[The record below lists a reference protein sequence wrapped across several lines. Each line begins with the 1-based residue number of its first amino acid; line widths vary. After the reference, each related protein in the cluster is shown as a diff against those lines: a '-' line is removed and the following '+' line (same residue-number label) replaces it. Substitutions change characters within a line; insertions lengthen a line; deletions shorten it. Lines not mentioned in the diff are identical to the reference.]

1 MSSMGSALDCQVSRP
16 GFEAIGKLGCTHTL
30 DAHKQDSIADNTTWS
45 TLSNINFAHLF
56 IYGGIYA
63 SQQTLNVINPFWR
76 DFSKA
81 WSHFC
86 NVCDIDSIQQILDYP
101 IWFNTN
107 LNQKNFFI
115 NDWCKTGVTNIAD
128 LLDEQGNFY
137 QFETFKR
144 IYSARGTALD
154 YQRLLKKIPVGWKS
168 VINNNKV
175 FIIENKFNTKCNI
188 YINYL
193 MQNKKGSR
201 IVYDIIEKVYQLNV
215 NDKWVAEVGD
225 ISDNDL
231 RLFNA
236 SISKFKEVKLQDFQ
250 FKINK

>member
-1 MSSMGSALDCQVSRP
+1 ME
-16 GFEAIGKLGCTHTL
+16 GFL
-30 DAHKQDSIADNTTWS
+30 
-45 TLSNINFAHLF
+45 
-56 IYGGIYA
+56 
-63 SQQTLNVINPFWR
+63 
-76 DFSKA
+76 KA
-81 WSHFC
+81 WSQFC
-86 NVCDIDSIQQILDYP
+86 NVCDIDSIQHILDSP

-107 LNQKNFFI
+107 LIQKNLFI
-115 NDWCKTGVTNIAD
+115 NDWCKTGVTNMAD
-128 LLDEQGNFY
+128 LLDEHGNFY

-144 IYSARGTALD
+144 IYNVRGTALD
-154 YQRLLKKIPVGWKS
+154 YQHLLKKIPVGWKS

-175 FIIENKFNTKCNI
+175 FIIENKFNTRCNI
-188 YINYL
+188 YINYI

-201 IVYDIIEKVYQLNV
+201 IFYDIIEKVNQLNV